1 MRRFASFGMDLR
13 DAFDPS
19 GVVSIVGAGGK
30 KSTLYALASELER
43 AVVTATVRIPVFDDR
58 VERLVVTGDPA
69 RTVRTNDAWPLG
81 VVPMH
86 DDDRERY
93 LGYDLETVDV
103 LASATD
109 APILLKADGART
121 RWLKAPNDDEPQIP
135 STTDLVIPVA
145 SARVVGESL
154 DERRVH
160 RPERVAAITGRT
172 VGESVRAED
181 LVTVLTHDRGGLK
194 HVPSDARVVPLINM
208 VDDETLVSTGREVA
222 TELLSHPRID
232 RVVLGRM
239 DRGRAVD
246 VVE

>member
-1 MRRFASFGMDLR
+1 
-13 DAFDPS
+13 
-19 GVVSIVGAGGK
+19 
-30 KSTLYALASELER
+30 
-43 AVVTATVRIPVFDDR
+43 
-58 VERLVVTGDPA
+58 VVTGDPA

-81 VVPMH
+81 VVPGR

-93 LGYDLETVDV
+93 LGYDLETVDA

-109 APILLKADGART
+109 APILVKADGART

-154 DERRVH
+154 DARRVH

-172 VGESVRAED
+172 IGESVRAED

-194 HVPSDARVVPLINM
+194 RVPSDARVVPLINM
-208 VDDETLVSTGREVA
+208 VDDETLVSTGREIA
-222 TELLSHPRID
+222 IELLSHPRID